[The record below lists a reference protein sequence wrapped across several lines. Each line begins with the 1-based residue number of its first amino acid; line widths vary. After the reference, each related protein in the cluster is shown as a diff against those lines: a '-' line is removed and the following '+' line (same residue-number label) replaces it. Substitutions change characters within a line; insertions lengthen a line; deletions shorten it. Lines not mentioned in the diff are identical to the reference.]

1 MTAYDSIQE
10 LRDLYA
16 SLEARVA
23 KLETLVKQLQAPSR
37 PPPTQEE
44 IAHAEYGSPSWQPTE
59 KQLKYAKDISAAL
72 GHNIDLTQ
80 MTRQDVSDYI
90 TRYRQQYFQ
99 RLAEKQRLERDA
111 SRMKPLVEGARA

>member
-23 KLETLVKQLQAPSR
+23 KLEALAKRAYS
-37 PPPTQEE
+37 PPTQEE
-44 IAHAEYGSPSWQPTE
+44 IAQAEYGAPSWHPTE
-59 KQLKYAKDISAAL
+59 KQLKYAKDIASAL
-72 GHNIDLTQ
+72 GHGVDFSK

-90 TRYRQQYFQ
+90 TRHKQQYYQ
-99 RLAEKQRLERDA
+99 RLSEKQRLERDA